1 MTTFNNDRVLLI
13 TGASTGIG
21 AATAQQAV
29 AAGFR
34 VALAARSKAKLD
46 RLVSELGGAEHALAL
61 ECDVAE
67 WDSQHQMVT
76 DVLAAWGRI
85 DVVFANA
92 GIAKGSLYY
101 GGDDT
106 PNEWREMI
114 LTNVFGPA
122 VTARLTLPE
131 LVKNKGHFL
140 ITGSVAG
147 RVLNTQSLYSATKW
161 GITGMTHSMR
171 QQLVGTGVRVTLI
184 APGKVETPFW
194 TEMPSDPMLQ
204 ADDVARAVLYAV
216 SQPDHVDVNEILIR
230 PVGQQI

>member
-1 MTTFNNDRVLLI
+1 MSDEQRVFLI

-21 AATAQQAV
+21 AATAHQAV

-34 VALAARSKAKLD
+34 VALAARSKDKLD
-46 RLVSELGGAEHALAL
+46 SLVRELGGADHALAIG
-61 ECDVAE
+61 CDVAE
-67 WDSQHQMVT
+67 WESQRQMVT
-76 DVLAAWGRI
+76 DVLATWGRI
-85 DVVFANA
+85 DAVFANA
-92 GIAKGSLYY
+92 GLTKGSLYY

-106 PNEWREMI
+106 PDEWREMI
-114 LTNVFGPA
+114 LTNVYGA
-122 VTARLTLPE
+122 AATARLTLPE

-147 RVLNTQSLYSATKW
+147 RVTNTQNLYAATKW
-161 GITGMTHSMR
+161 AITGMALSMR

-194 TEMPSDPMLQ
+194 TTTPTDPMLQ

-216 SQPDHVDVNEILIR
+216 SQPAHVDVNEILIR